1 MFTSKC
7 RTQRF
12 GASVLFVGTII
23 AVVCAVTQL
32 GLINTLGRGIG
43 PTLWTDKFVFRTS
56 YGRTIALICSIRTV
70 LVAVAVPADR
80 NTSVVLTTEL
90 ATVARRKIAIL
101 LIGSVGAF
109 LAMVAFLKFGYALF
123 AVGTSELGEVAG
135 STLAILSLVRFVATV
150 KVPVALLFLGHAEAV
165 AAFMI
170 FFLTGAIIAI

>member
-1 MFTSKC
+1 MSFFQNKIQIEQSNVHSKGSTYC
-7 RTQRF
+7 
-12 GASVLFVGTII
+12 
-23 AVVCAVTQL
+23 
-32 GLINTLGRGIG
+32 N
-43 PTLWTDKFVFRTS
+43 
-56 YGRTIALICSIRTV
+56 
-70 LVAVAVPADR
+70 
-80 NTSVVLTTEL
+80 
-90 ATVARRKIAIL
+90 L

-170 FFLTGAIIAI
+170 LLLTGAII